1 MGYTHYWKTKKRP
14 TNKQWD
20 KIQKAVALVLN
31 SVSIKSLV
39 QYESDEAAP
48 PVVSAELIRFNG
60 IAEKGHETFYL
71 DRDPIG
77 FEFCKTADKP
87 YDIAVTA
94 VLVIVEGY
102 APDCYSVA
110 SDGMASDWE
119 SGLSLTQ
126 TMDKNLSLPKG
137 IK

>member
-1 MGYTHYWKTKKRP
+1 MGYTHYWETKKRP

-20 KIQKAVALVLN
+20 KIQNAIALLLN
-31 SVSIKSLV
+31 SASVKGLV
-39 QYESDEAAP
+39 QYESDKETP
-48 PVVSAELIRFNG
+48 PLVNAEVVRFNG

-71 DRDPIG
+71 DRDPTG

-102 APDCYSVA
+102 APDCYSVT

-126 TMDKNLSLPKG
+126 TIDKNLGLPKG